1 MPLGI
6 WYTKFNTVDDV
17 ITDPQA
23 AAIGVWTEVATT
35 TASAAASAPG
45 AYDPPHK
52 FVANP
57 VKLSE
62 SPELLLGRAPTVGQH
77 TEEIMDELRRA
88 GVISKDT
95 EHLVNERQQ
104 DTPGAATG
112 AKAKL

>member
-1 MPLGI
+1 M
-6 WYTKFNTVDDV
+6 

-35 TASAAASAPG
+35 TASAAAAAAAAPH
-45 AYDPPHK
+45 AYAPTHK

-77 TEEIMDELRRA
+77 TEEVMEELRRT

-95 EHLVNERQQ
+95 EQKVNERRQ
-104 DTPGAATG
+104 DSPGAATG